1 MGTASGSGRGIYDEL
16 QVRII
21 IGLKACM
28 GKPQHAPFG
37 VSQALYA
44 ACAASNIVRF
54 PPFCKLRAAVSKT
67 GQQLDECR
75 IAGPEIV
82 CRTKLGDNTLGLLGP
97 AWSKQPARSRIEQDA
112 DENVAIFFR
121 KTIEGKDVRG
131 DPVPGKDIPA
141 SARDVSR
148 LIEGLDK
155 ASKGC
160 GNGFSS
166 EGAPIGTRCQ
176 RPQMRMLYFTEAQRS
191 CQCIDGGD

>member
-1 MGTASGSGRGIYDEL
+1 NGSGRGIYDEL

-28 GKPQHAPFG
+28 GKTQHAPFG

-44 ACAASNIVRF
+44 ARAASNIVGL

-82 CRTKLGDNTLGLLGP
+82 CRTKLGDNTLGLVGP

-112 DENVAIFFR
+112 DKNVAIFLG
-121 KTIEGKDVRG
+121 KPIEGKNIG
-131 DPVPGKDIPA
+131 GSLVPGKDVPA
-141 SARDVSR
+141 SAR
-148 LIEGLDK
+148 
-155 ASKGC
+155 
-160 GNGFSS
+160 
-166 EGAPIGTRCQ
+166 
-176 RPQMRMLYFTEAQRS
+176 
-191 CQCIDGGD
+191 